1 MNHSRKLLKRAIAIT
16 TAASFVTVGGNT
28 ALAAG
33 SYREAETAAYDN
45 FVGGTASLWRLSGKL
60 SESADGFQGSDRP
73 EAGRYGKASA
83 WKCGRRNGFVLA

>member
-33 SYREAETAAYDN
+33 SYR
-45 FVGGTASLWRLSGKL
+45 
-60 SESADGFQGSDRP
+60 RP
-73 EAGRYGKASA
+73 RQ
-83 WKCGRRNGFVLA
+83 RRMIIL

>member
-1 MNHSRKLLKRAIAIT
+1 MNHSRKLLKRVIAIT
-16 TAASFVTVGGNT
+16 TAASFVTVGGDT

-45 FVGGTASLWRLSGKL
+45 FVAGTASLWNDYL
-60 SESADGFQGSDRP
+60 ENYQSADGFQGSDRP